1 MGGPHTLKNLKTFD
15 SQPRFQDFR
24 EMFDRMADQ
33 IDAVTVARPTSL
45 TFPSP
50 CSPCPWASMSMSKAL
65 TRTFHES
72 ELLMKAAS
80 RYGVAT
86 QMGNQGHCQ
95 DNYYQFKTWVEKGVI
110 SGVEEITAHMN
121 GGRRWHGWNT
131 RMADFPK
138 SSAHPRNPRLG
149 YLAHGGSTARLSSQ
163 LCSRPMEVLV

>member
-1 MGGPHTLKNLKTFD
+1 MLA
-15 SQPRFQDFR
+15 
-24 EMFDRMADQ
+24 M
-33 IDAVTVARPTSL
+33 SL
-45 TFPSP
+45 GKHVYVEKP
-50 CSPCPWASMSMSKAL
+50 L

-131 RMADFPK
+131 CMADFPK
-138 SSAHPRNPRLG
+138 AQPIPETLDWDTWLMAAQPHDYHRNLFKANG
-149 YLAHGGSTARLSSQ
+149 GAGMIWHGALVIGAPTSWTGSISF
-163 LCSRPMEVLV
+163 